1 MTCSRLVG
9 WVPRLGSGRIYH
21 DGSHHQDCNSFGRK
35 SPKKHLLLPLLL
47 VGGGDTS
54 LTTLMKTQATVNSVG
69 ILLIN
74 YERPRFLG
82 MNRIEVFTRETK
94 QKKRWTC
101 VFIYF
106 RLFTPRFSPPPTD
119 HLPKKG
125 PWLQFSGRYKAL
137 TQLGPVGWCR
147 EGDGGSCF

>member
-47 VGGGDTS
+47 VGGGDTR

-82 MNRIEVFTRETK
+82 MNRIEVFTSQVEKIRFNGL
-94 QKKRWTC
+94 
-101 VFIYF
+101 VG
-106 RLFTPRFSPPPTD
+106 TPGFSQVICRGNCRKEFCNLVED
-119 HLPKKG
+119 G
-125 PWLQFSGRYKAL
+125 PF
-137 TQLGPVGWCR
+137 VV
-147 EGDGGSCF
+147 E